1 MTALSNHNIFL
12 ANKIS
17 RKYFNQA
24 ILLFF
29 FFVTSLIPS
38 QNIALAANRVTT
50 DYVIT
55 HKNHADSKAAE
66 YSIPANV
73 ILAIALVESGAGTSR
88 VATKLNNHF
97 GLTGKNNA
105 SWKSQYKQYQNTE
118 ESYDHFCKFIAKKV
132 FYDKLKR
139 GAEPEQWITAISK
152 TNYAGNAGVWK
163 RTVLGALNAIKTI

>member
-1 MTALSNHNIFL
+1 MYRVSLYHISL
-12 ANKIS
+12 ANKIR
-17 RKYFNQA
+17 RKYFKHA
-24 ILLFF
+24 ILSFF
-29 FFVTSLIPS
+29 FFFTALTPS
-38 QNIALAANRVTT
+38 PNSALAANRVTI
-50 DYVIT
+50 DYVKT
-55 HKNHADSKAAE
+55 HKNRADSKSAE

-132 FYDKLKR
+132 FYDKLKA

-152 TNYAGNAGVWK
+152 TKYAGNAGIWK
-163 RTVLGALNAIKTI
+163 KTVLGALNAIKTI